1 MDIGTEC
8 YYRFINGDKTGLED
22 LVKLF
27 NDNLIIFING
37 YVKNISAA
45 EDIAAD
51 TFAELIV
58 KQSPFA
64 AKYSFKTWLFRIAR
78 NNAVDYIRKY
88 KRHIRTE
95 ISESDAVSEQTLE
108 MTVIKDEQHQHLQK
122 ALKKLKKEY
131 SDVLYLIYF
140 EEMSYEEAGII
151 LKKSSKQIKN
161 SVFRAKN
168 ALKEIMLKEGFQYE
182 EL

>member
-1 MDIGTEC
+1 M
-8 YYRFINGDKTGLED
+8 
-22 LVKLF
+22 
-27 NDNLIIFING
+27 
-37 YVKNISAA
+37 
-45 EDIAAD
+45 
-51 TFAELIV
+51 TF
-58 KQSPFA
+58 
-64 AKYSFKTWLFRIAR
+64 
-78 NNAVDYIRKY
+78 
-88 KRHIRTE
+88 
-95 ISESDAVSEQTLE
+95 
-108 MTVIKDEQHQHLQK
+108 IKDEQNQNLQK

-168 ALKEIMLKEGFQYE
+168 VLKEIMLKEGFQYE